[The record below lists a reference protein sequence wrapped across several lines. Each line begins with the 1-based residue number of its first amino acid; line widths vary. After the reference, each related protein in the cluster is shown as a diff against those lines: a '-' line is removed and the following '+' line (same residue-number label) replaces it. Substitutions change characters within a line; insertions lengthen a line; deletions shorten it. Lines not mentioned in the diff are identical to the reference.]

1 MLCCEYLEPVYGG
14 AEEGA
19 LGCSE
24 ACAQVST
31 RYSGVWVEIC
41 QE

>member
-1 MLCCEYLEPVYGG
+1 MLCDEYPELVYGR

-24 ACAQVST
+24 ACAQ
-31 RYSGVWVEIC
+31 YL
-41 QE
+41 